1 MTRPHE
7 ADVVVIGAGPA
18 GMGAALEAARAGA
31 EVRVIDGYGTAGGQ
45 YWMQPPPHL
54 KGYGVQD
61 KEGAARID
69 QLTEIGVVLHKQAE
83 VWGVLPG
90 WRVLARGPGEE
101 PLELRGKVLIIC
113 SGAHDRVYPFPGW
126 TLPGVMTAGGGQ
138 RFAKLSGRS
147 PGERVVVAGTG
158 VFLWAVAASVLK
170 AGGQVVGLVEAQN
183 NRLAMLELLARFPE
197 RWAEAVRLLV
207 PVVRAKTPLL
217 AGQVVKAARGD
228 GRLQAVTVGPI
239 GSGDGGKNSDRDIQ
253 ADCLLVSHGFRP
265 LIEITALL
273 RCGHDYDPNKGGWYC
288 KAEAET
294 GVTSIEGVFAAGE
307 VTGVAGAR
315 PGFLRGSLAGLAAA
329 KSIGFSPIDL
339 TARRRKI
346 CRDLARAQ
354 SFANELGRLFKPPS
368 GLASLVRPETVVC
381 RCEEV
386 TWQNV
391 QAAWRDGADS
401 LYGVKLWSRAGMGRC
416 QGRICGDSLAALL
429 ADEFGVETDQLG
441 FNQPRLP
448 LRPVPL
454 NLASKV
460 LTAAVSSMEIG

>member
-1 MTRPHE
+1 
-7 ADVVVIGAGPA
+7 
-18 GMGAALEAARAGA
+18 
-31 EVRVIDGYGTAGGQ
+31 
-45 YWMQPPPHL
+45 
-54 KGYGVQD
+54 
-61 KEGAARID
+61 
-69 QLTEIGVVLHKQAE
+69 
-83 VWGVLPG
+83 
-90 WRVLARGPGEE
+90 
-101 PLELRGKVLIIC
+101 
-113 SGAHDRVYPFPGW
+113 
-126 TLPGVMTAGGGQ
+126 
-138 RFAKLSGRS
+138 
-147 PGERVVVAGTG
+147 
-158 VFLWAVAASVLK
+158 
-170 AGGQVVGLVEAQN
+170 
-183 NRLAMLELLARFPE
+183 
-197 RWAEAVRLLV
+197 
-207 PVVRAKTPLL
+207 VRAKTPLL

-354 SFANELGRLFKPPS
+354 SFANELGRLFKPPP